1 MSLNVVMLGPPGA
14 GKGTQADELAR
25 DHGIPKISTG
35 DILRDAVA
43 RATPLGLA
51 AKAVMDSGKL
61 VGDDIM
67 VGIVRERLDQEDARR
82 GFVLDGFPRTVA
94 QAEALAGILAG
105 RGPVV
110 VLLLEVP
117 GEELVR
123 RLSGRRV
130 CGACGTN
137 AAPDAPAGARCG
149 KCGGALVQRRDDS
162 EAVVRERLRV
172 YEAQTSPL
180 VAHYRGSATFH
191 AIDGN
196 RPPSEV
202 AAALREAVA
211 GAGADASR
219 PS

>member
-25 DHGIPKISTG
+25 EHGIPKISTG

>member
-25 DHGIPKISTG
+25 EHGIPKISTG
-35 DILRDAVA
+35 DILRDAVG

-137 AAPDAPAGARCG
+137 AAPDAPAGGRCG

-211 GAGADASR
+211 GTGADASR

>member
-25 DHGIPKISTG
+25 EHGIPKISTG
-35 DILRDAVA
+35 DILRDAVG

-137 AAPDAPAGARCG
+137 AAPDAPAGGRCG

-202 AAALREAVA
+202 AAALRETVA
-211 GAGADASR
+211 GTGADASR

>member
-14 GKGTQADELAR
+14 GKGTQADQLAR
-25 DHGIPKISTG
+25 EHGIPKVSTG

-43 RATPLGLA
+43 RGTPLGKA

-67 VGIVRERLDQEDARR
+67 VGIVRERLEQADAKQ
-82 GFVLDGFPRTVA
+82 GFILDGFPRTVA
-94 QAEALAGILAG
+94 QAEALDGILAG

-110 VLLLEVP
+110 VLLLDVP
-117 GEELVR
+117 SEELVK
-123 RLSGRRV
+123 RLGSRRV

-149 KCGGALVQRRDDS
+149 KCGGELVQRRDDS

-180 VAHYRGSATFH
+180 VEHYRGSATFVPV
-191 AIDGN
+191 DGN
-196 RPPSEV
+196 QPP
-202 AAALREAVA
+202 AAVHEALRKAVA
-211 GAGADASR
+211 SAGVLASR
-219 PS
+219 TS